1 MANLTVI
8 QGQDRGKVYDL
19 RGNHIVMGR
28 DPHCEVS
35 LTDHSVSRHHAELRI
50 EEGRFH
56 FIDLNSSNGSFVNG
70 VKVTECIVRPGDQIR
85 LGSAILALGRVVT
98 SPTLVEGGPVQ
109 IDEDG
114 RLVDA
119 AITATAPAAFDP
131 GAILAEAAEDAQA
144 RRQIENLSTLLKFS
158 AELSGIIDTQQLLET
173 ILDLTFEV
181 VDADRAFILL
191 LDAGTGRM
199 EPRAVRYR
207 DDLVKTIEAERLD
220 SGTARDPGLN
230 PSPGPEGPPS
240 PKGEGKSQPQ
250 PIHVSRTIVNYCLS
264 KGEGVLSSN
273 AMQDRRFERG
283 DSVQDLGIR
292 SAICVPIKARER
304 IVGIIHTDT
313 QLQQA
318 PFTENDLRMMTAV
331 GYLSGLAVENAR
343 LVETALHRERLVA
356 AGEAVASIS
365 HYVKN
370 ILQGLEGG
378 ASVIEDG
385 LKQGR
390 LENIGRGWGMV
401 RRNQGRI
408 SDLVLDMLHY
418 TRKSEP
424 NLERQNVNAVVR
436 EAIDLAAPRAAEK
449 QVEIATQLNA
459 KLPELWI
466 DGSGLHHACLNI
478 LVNAV
483 DAVEPRTGRVT
494 VTTTLETRP
503 PDGREKMPHQ
513 VVVIAIADNGQGIAE
528 DQLGVIFQAF
538 HSTKGGGGTGLGL
551 AVSRKIIE
559 EHRGTLTVESHV
571 GAGSTFTITLPAAGT
586 GEDAAATVIN
596 GRAG

>member
-8 QGQDRGKVYDL
+8 QGRDRGKAYDL

-28 DPHCEVS
+28 DPHAEVS

-85 LGSAILALGRVVT
+85 LGSAILTLGRVVT
-98 SPTLVEGGPVQ
+98 SPTQTEGGPVQ

-131 GAILAEAAEDAQA
+131 GAILVETAEDAQA
-144 RRQIENLSTLLKFS
+144 RRQIGNLSTLLKFA

-191 LDAGTGRM
+191 ADPGTGRM

-207 DDLVKTIEAERLD
+207 DDLVKTIEAERVE
-220 SGTARDPGLN
+220 SAVEKAEAGRKP
-230 PSPGPEGPPS
+230 
-240 PKGEGKSQPQ
+240 QQ

-292 SAICVPIKARER
+292 SAICVPIKSRER
-304 IVGIIHTDT
+304 IVGIIHADT

-343 LVETALHRERLVA
+343 LVETALHRERLA
-356 AGEAVASIS
+356 AVGEAVASIS

-385 LKQGR
+385 LR
-390 LENIGRGWGMV
+390 LGKLDNIGRGWGMV
-401 RRNQGRI
+401 RRNLGRI

-449 QVEIATQLNA
+449 QVELATRLNA
-459 KLPELWI
+459 ELPEIWI

-494 VTTTLETRP
+494 VTTALETRP
-503 PDGREKMPHQ
+503 PDGREKLPHQ
-513 VVVIAIADNGQGIAE
+513 VVAIRIADNGHGIAE
-528 DQLGVIFQAF
+528 EQLPLIFQAF

-559 EHRGTLTVESHV
+559 EHRGTITVESHV
-571 GAGSTFTITLPAAGT
+571 GAGSTFTITLPAAVA

>member
-28 DPHCEVS
+28 DPHAEVS

-50 EEGRFH
+50 AEGRFH

-70 VKVTECIVRPGDQIR
+70 VKVTECLVRPGDQIR
-85 LGSAILALGRVVT
+85 LGSAILTLGRVV
-98 SPTLVEGGPVQ
+98 SGPMLADGGPVQ

-114 RLVDA
+114 RMVDA
-119 AITATAPAAFDP
+119 AITATAPAEFDP
-131 GAILAEAAEDAQA
+131 GAILQETAEDAQA

-158 AELSGIIDTQQLLET
+158 SALSGIIDTQQLLET

-191 LDAGTGRM
+191 LDPMTGRM

-207 DDLVKTIEAERLD
+207 DDLVASIEAER
-220 SGTARDPGLN
+220 SGTAAPAPAEAPPGK
-230 PSPGPEGPPS
+230 P
-240 PKGEGKSQPQ
+240 
-250 PIHVSRTIVNYCLS
+250 PIHVSRTIVNYVLG
-264 KGEGVLSSN
+264 KGEGVLSTN
-273 AMQDRRFERG
+273 AMQDRRFSRG

-292 SAICVPIKARER
+292 SAICVPIKARDH
-304 IVGIIHTDT
+304 IVGIIHADT

-318 PFTENDLRMMTAV
+318 PFGENDLRMMTAV
-331 GYLSGLAVENAR
+331 GYLSGLAVENSR

-356 AGEAVASIS
+356 VGEAVASIS

-378 ASVIEDG
+378 ASVIEDA
-385 LKQGR
+385 LRLGR
-390 LENIGRGWGMV
+390 LDNVTRGWEMV

-424 NLERQNVNAVVR
+424 NLQRQNVNAVLR
-436 EAIDLAAPRAAEK
+436 EAIDLVAPAAAEK
-449 QVEIATQLNA
+449 QVEIVTRLNA
-459 KLPELWI
+459 ELPELWI
-466 DGSGLHHACLNI
+466 DGAGLHHACLNV

-483 DAVEPRTGRVT
+483 DAVGPRTGRVT
-494 VTTTLETRP
+494 VTTGLETRP
-503 PDGREKMPHQ
+503 PDGREKLPHQ
-513 VVVIAIADNGQGIAE
+513 VVVISIADNGRGMTE
-528 DQLGVIFQAF
+528 DQLPVIFVPF
-538 HSTKGGGGTGLGL
+538 HSTKGGKGTGLGL

-559 EHRGTLTVESHV
+559 EHRGTIAVESHV
-571 GAGSTFTITLPAAGT
+571 GAGSTFTITLPAAAPVA
-586 GEDAAATVIN
+586 GEDAAATVLN
-596 GRAG
+596 GRPG

>member
-50 EEGRFH
+50 EEGRFR

-85 LGSAILALGRVVT
+85 LGSVILAMGRVVS
-98 SPTLVEGGPVQ
+98 SPTLAEGSPVQ

-114 RLVDA
+114 RLIDA
-119 AITATAPAAFDP
+119 AITATAPASFDP
-131 GAILAEAAEDAQA
+131 GAILEETAEDAQA
-144 RRQIENLSTLLKFS
+144 RRQIENLSTLLKFT

-181 VDADRAFILL
+181 IDADRAFILL
-191 LDAGTGRM
+191 QDPGTGRM

-207 DDLVKTIEAERLD
+207 DDLVKSIEAERSD
-220 SGTARDPGLN
+220 ATAA
-230 PSPGPEGPPS
+230 PPAEAGAAQ
-240 PKGEGKSQPQ
+240 PPQ

-264 KGEGVLSSN
+264 EGEGVLSSN
-273 AMQDRRFERG
+273 AMQDQRFERG

-304 IVGIIHTDT
+304 IVGIIHADT

-385 LKQGR
+385 LRLGK
-390 LENIGRGWGMV
+390 LENIGRGWSMV

-424 NLERQNVNAVVR
+424 NLQRQNVNAVVR

-449 QVEIATQLNA
+449 QVEILTKMNA
-459 KLPELWI
+459 ELPELWI
-466 DGSGLHHACLNI
+466 DGAGLHHACLNI

-494 VTTTLETRP
+494 VTTALETRP
-503 PDGREKMPHQ
+503 PDGRDKMPHQ
-513 VVVIAIADNGQGIAE
+513 VVVIAIADNGRGIAE
-528 DQLGVIFQAF
+528 DQQKVIFQAF

-559 EHRGTLTVESHV
+559 EHRGTITVESHV
-571 GAGSTFTITLPAAGT
+571 GAGSTFTITLPAAGVSA
-586 GEDAAATVIN
+586 DAAETVIN
-596 GRAG
+596 GRTG